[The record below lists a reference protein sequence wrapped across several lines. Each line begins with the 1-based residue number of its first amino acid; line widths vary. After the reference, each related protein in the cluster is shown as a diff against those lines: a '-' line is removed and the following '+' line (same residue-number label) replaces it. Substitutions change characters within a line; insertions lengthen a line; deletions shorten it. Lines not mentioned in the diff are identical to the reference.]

1 MRVRRSSAWR
11 VEIFVVLGLIA
22 ALGILA
28 APLPFTGD
36 QALFASGARQL
47 AHGDVLY
54 RDFWD
59 VKQPGIYLFYLG
71 GGQVFGYSEIAL
83 HLVEVGYQVLFA
95 TVLIVTLPH
104 TFRHRWIGPLV
115 ALFVVGTYYATVEPV
130 ELGQVESLVG
140 LPLYLT
146 VWCSIRA
153 LGGVPLG
160 TLQAAARGQRRKRLR
175 YQMLWLFGSGLAG
188 GAVVVLKLVV
198 APIVVAVW
206 LLTAW
211 EVLRASPGHRIRSF
225 TSATVAVT
233 AGFAIPVAAVVTYLA
248 VHGQL
253 GTARWTY
260 FSVAEQ
266 TTGIAGRPLSRL
278 LEGGFNSGARWALPL
293 ALALVGLV
301 TAARRGWDRLELRL
315 MVWLVVGIP
324 VFLVQH
330 WWIYTFLMFLTPV
343 GIFAGYGLESIVDS
357 WSRWRRPV
365 HAVAIA
371 LALVLLV
378 PVAVRVARNGH
389 DVARND
395 FALTA
400 QGRAQLQRELEPNYT
415 HARESAAWLRRSDPH
430 GDGVYVLGNPLDL
443 YLADRRQSV
452 AVNGWSPQQYPQSVW
467 ARLRTELV
475 AARPDDLV
483 VDETIDTIM
492 RVRSP
497 ATLKLIGERYVR
509 VGGAGPDGWYRLR
522 PGLPV
527 TR

>member
-11 VEIFVVLGLIA
+11 IEIFVVLGVIA

-95 TVLIVTLPH
+95 TVLIVTLRH

-153 LGGVPLG
+153 LGGVPRG
-160 TLQAAARGQRRKRLR
+160 ALQAAARGERRKRLR
-175 YQMLWLFGSGLAG
+175 YRVLWLLGSGFAG
-188 GAVVVLKLVV
+188 GMVLVLKLVL
-198 APIVVAVW
+198 APIVGGVW

-211 EVLRASPGHRIRSF
+211 ELLRLSPGRRIRTLLSG
-225 TSATVAVT
+225 TAAVAAGLLVPVGVTVA
-233 AGFAIPVAAVVTYLA
+233 YLA
-248 VHGQL
+248 RHGQL

-260 FSVAEQ
+260 FSVSAQ
-266 TTGIAGRPLSRL
+266 ATGIAGRPISRL
-278 LEGGFNSGARWALPL
+278 VDGSVTTGLRWALPL

-301 TAARRGWDRLELRL
+301 AAARRGWDRLELRL
-315 MVWLVVGIP
+315 VIWLVLGVP

-330 WWIYTFLMFLTPV
+330 WWIYTFAMFLPPIA
-343 GIFAGYGLESIVDS
+343 IFAGYGLETIVGS
-357 WSRWRRPV
+357 WSSLGRVV
-365 HAVAIA
+365 HAAAIA
-371 LALVLLV
+371 LVVVLLV
-378 PVAVRVARNGH
+378 PAGIRLSHNGR
-389 DVARND
+389 DVARHD
-395 FALTA
+395 FALSTDSRT
-400 QGRAQLQRELEPNYT
+400 QLHRALEPNYT
-415 HARESAAWLRRSDPH
+415 HAAESAAWLRRSDRQ
-430 GDGVYVLGNPLDL
+430 DTGVYVLGNPLDL

-452 AVNGWSPQQYPQSVW
+452 AVNGWSPEQFPESVW
-467 ARLRTELV
+467 ARLRQELV
-475 AARPDDLV
+475 AARPADLV
-483 VDETIDTIM
+483 VDSFSASVM
-492 RVRSP
+492 RSRSP
-497 ATLKLIGERYVR
+497 QTLLLIDRRYVR
-509 VGGAGPDGWYRLR
+509 VGGAGPDGWYRIR
-522 PGLPV
+522 PGLPIV
-527 TR
+527 G